1 MSATFLDGRGAVVT
15 GGGRGIGAAAARAL
29 AEAGARVLVAA
40 RSADQVEQV
49 AKDLHA
55 SGHEAWA
62 EACDVT
68 DEAAVQRLAG
78 AAAERLGTV
87 DVLVQSAGMASS
99 APLHRMTLAEW
110 EEIFRVNVTGTFLCT
125 RAFLP
130 GMIERRWGRVVHVAS
145 IAGLA
150 GGKYISAYAASK
162 HAVIGF
168 TRSVAA
174 EVAPS
179 GVTVNAVCPGYVD
192 TAMTRE
198 GVARIAGRTGRTEA
212 EALAAVVAANP
223 QGRLIEPGE
232 VARAVTWLCEEEAR
246 GVNGRAIVIDG
257 GGLAAER

>member
-1 MSATFLDGRGAVVT
+1 MTTAFLRGRGAVVT
-15 GGGRGIGAAAARAL
+15 GGGRGIGAATARAL

-40 RSADQVEQV
+40 RSVDQVEKT
-49 AKDLHA
+49 AAGLREA
-55 SGHEAWA
+55 GHEAWSS
-62 EACDVT
+62 ACNVT
-68 DEAAVQRLAG
+68 DEAEVERLVRT
-78 AAAERLGTV
+78 AAERVGAV
-87 DVLVQSAGMASS
+87 DILVQSAGMAFS
-99 APLHRMTLAEW
+99 APLHRTMLAEW

-130 GMIERRWGRVVHVAS
+130 DMIGRKWGRVVHVAS
-145 IAGLA
+145 VAGLA
-150 GGKYISAYAASK
+150 GAKYISAYAASK
-162 HAVIGF
+162 HAVVGF

-174 EVAPS
+174 EVAPF

-198 GVARIAGRTGRTEA
+198 SVARIAAKTGRSET

-246 GVNGRAIVIDG
+246 GVSGRTIVIDG
-257 GGLAAER
+257 GSLGGME

>member
-1 MSATFLDGRGAVVT
+1 VTTTFLDGRGAVVT
-15 GGGRGIGAAAARAL
+15 GGGRGIGAAVARAL
-29 AEAGARVLVAA
+29 AEAGARVLVTA
-40 RSADQVEQV
+40 RSADQVEGT
-49 AKDLHA
+49 AEALRGA
-55 SGHEAWA
+55 GHEAWS

-68 DEAAVQRLAG
+68 DEAEVERLAG
-78 AAAERLGTV
+78 AAAERLGAV
-87 DVLVQSAGMASS
+87 DVLVQSAGMAFS
-99 APLHRMTLAEW
+99 APLHRMALAEW

-130 GMIERRWGRVVHVAS
+130 GMVERGWGRIVHLAS
-145 IAGLA
+145 VAGLA
-150 GGKYISAYAASK
+150 GAKYISAYAASK
-162 HAVIGF
+162 HAVVGF

-198 GVARIAGRTGRTEA
+198 SVARIAAKTGRSEA

-232 VARAVTWLCEEEAR
+232 VARTVTWLCEEEAR
-246 GVNGRAIVIDG
+246 GVNGRTIVIDG
-257 GGLAAER
+257 GGLVGAR

>member
-1 MSATFLDGRGAVVT
+1 VSATFLDGRCAVVT

-40 RSADQVEQV
+40 RSTDQIERV
-49 AKDLHA
+49 AKDLRQ
-55 SGHEAWA
+55 SGHEVSAV
-62 EACDVT
+62 ACDVT
-68 DEAAVQRLAG
+68 DETAVERLAR
-78 AAAERLGTV
+78 AAAERFSAV
-87 DVLVQSAGMASS
+87 DVLVHSAGMASS

-130 GMIERRWGRVVHVAS
+130 GMVDRKWGRVIHVAS
-145 IAGLA
+145 VAGLA
-150 GGKYISAYAASK
+150 GGKYISAYSASK

-192 TAMTRE
+192 TPMTRE
-198 GVARIAGRTGRTEA
+198 GVARIAARTGRTEA
-212 EALAAVVAANP
+212 EALGAILATNP
-223 QGRLIEPGE
+223 QGRLIEPDE
-232 VARAVTWLCEEEAR
+232 VARTVTWLCEEEAR

-257 GGLAAER
+257 GGLAEER

>member
-1 MSATFLDGRGAVVT
+1 MTASFLRGCGAVVT

-29 AEAGARVLVAA
+29 AEAGARVFVAS
-40 RSADQVEQV
+40 RSVDQVERV
-49 AKDLHA
+49 AEDLRA
-55 SGHEAWA
+55 AGHEAWG
-62 EACDVT
+62 EGCDVT
-68 DEAAVQRLAG
+68 DEASVEGLARS
-78 AAAERLGTV
+78 AAERLGAV
-87 DVLVQSAGMASS
+87 DVLVQSAGMAFS

-110 EEIFRVNVTGTFLCT
+110 EEIFLVNVTGAFLCT

-130 GMIERRWGRVVHVAS
+130 GMVERGWGRIVHVAS
-145 IAGLA
+145 VAGLA
-150 GGKYISAYAASK
+150 GAKYISAYAASK
-162 HAVIGF
+162 HALVGF

-198 GVARIAGRTGRTEA
+198 SVARIAAKTGRSEA
-212 EALAAVVAANP
+212 EAMVAIVAANP

-246 GVNGRAIVIDG
+246 GVNGQAIVIDG
-257 GGLAAER
+257 GGMAGAR